1 MYVCKFSLLIQ
12 QALSARDKKAS
23 QKLLNEVLKIELG
36 KHFQPAD
43 EDANKHLL

>member
-1 MYVCKFSLLIQ
+1 MEHVRSYIFTTHPLLL
-12 QALSARDKKAS
+12 ALSARDKKAS

-43 EDANKHLL
+43 EDAN